1 MGLPPQFLN
10 ERLQLPLHGLRRG
23 GQAQKF
29 PRQLIHHIFRRV
41 DLLEIEPKY
50 PPLQSAGAA
59 QPVEKA
65 PGQGGLAAA
74 GLAVDQEGRLGLAL
88 HGPLQLLKLPVAPN
102 EAVVPQIRLLGQS
115 RSPFLPLAIRL
126 EAGEAGIAL
135 RHLPVQHRNDPV
147 LGGGASL

>member
-1 MGLPPQFLN
+1 M
-10 ERLQLPLHGLRRG
+10 
-23 GQAQKF
+23 
-29 PRQLIHHIFRRV
+29 

-135 RHLPVQHRNDPV
+135 RICRYSTGTTQSWRGSFPVTQLRCGCRYISSRPARTASETLPFSNSFR
-147 LGGGASL
+147 